1 MYNHFKNMKVSNF
14 YLLLMMATAISG
26 CTISR
31 KTYNPT
37 GAAFSQAFGIKNHKQ
52 LVFVS
57 GQVPEDEKE
66 NIPSGFRSQA
76 ELAWKNVEAQLKAA
90 NMELKD
96 IVKYTIYLSDRK
108 YRKENYEVRHKILGD
123 HQPAM
128 SIIITGIYDEKWL
141 LEIEAIAAR

>member
-1 MYNHFKNMKVSNF
+1 MKTCPLIF
-14 YLLLMMATAISG
+14 LLVPLCLAG
-26 CTISR
+26 CSIER

-37 GAAFSQAFGIKNHKQ
+37 GAAFSQAYGIKNYKQ

-66 NIPSGFRSQA
+66 NIPDNFRDQA
-76 ELAWKNVEAQLKAA
+76 ALAWKNVETQLKAA
-90 NMELKD
+90 KMGLKN

-108 YRKENYEVRHKILGD
+108 YRRENYEVRYKVLGD

-128 SIIITGIYDEKWL
+128 SIVITGIYDEKWL
-141 LEIEAIAAR
+141 LEIEAIAAK

>member
-1 MYNHFKNMKVSNF
+1 MKKITIIIAVV
-14 YLLLMMATAISG
+14 LLLCS
-26 CTISR
+26 CHLER
-31 KTYNPT
+31 KAYAPT
-37 GAAFSQAFGIKNHKQ
+37 GASFSQAYGVRHPKR

-66 NIPSGFRSQA
+66 NIPKDFRTQA
-76 ELAWKNVEAQLKAA
+76 ILAWKNLESQLKLAD
-90 NMELKD
+90 MELKD

-108 YRKENYEVRHKILGD
+108 YRRENYEVRHEILGD

-141 LEIEAIAAR
+141 LEIEAIAAK

>member
-1 MYNHFKNMKVSNF
+1 MKAIPF
-14 YLLLMMATAISG
+14 LFLLAQLMLSCSAV
-26 CTISR
+26 R

-37 GAAFSQAFGIKNHKQ
+37 GASFSQAYSIKNYKQ

-57 GQVPEDEKE
+57 GQVPEDEQEK
-66 NIPSGFRSQA
+66 IPADFRSQA
-76 ELAWKNVEAQLKAA
+76 ELAWKNVETQLKLA

-108 YRKENYEVRHKILGD
+108 YRRENYEVRHKILGD

-141 LEIEAIAAR
+141 LEIEAIAAK

>member
-1 MYNHFKNMKVSNF
+1 MKVVRF
-14 YLLLMMATAISG
+14 YLLLIIITGFSG
-26 CTISR
+26 CSISR

-37 GAAFSQAFGIKNHKQ
+37 GAAFSQAFEIKNYKR

-66 NIPSGFRSQA
+66 YIPSDFRSQA
-76 ELAWKNVEAQLKAA
+76 ELAWTNVERELQAA
-90 NMELKD
+90 NMKLED

-108 YRKENYEVRHKILGD
+108 YRRENYEVRHKVLGK

-128 SIIITGIYDEKWL
+128 SIVITSIYDEKWL
-141 LEIEAIAAR
+141 LEIEAIAAK

>member
-1 MYNHFKNMKVSNF
+1 MKISAP
-14 YLLLMMATAISG
+14 LLPLVLLIAFSG
-26 CTISR
+26 CTVSR
-31 KTYNPT
+31 KTYDPT
-37 GAAFSQAFGIKNHKQ
+37 GAAFSQAYGIKNFKR

-66 NIPSGFRSQA
+66 NVPGDFRSQA
-76 ELAWKNVEAQLKAA
+76 ELTWKNVEKQLKAA
-90 NMELKD
+90 GMGLND

-108 YRKENYEVRHKILGD
+108 YRRENYEVRYKVLGN

-141 LEIEAIAAR
+141 LEIEAIAAK